1 MTGALPVRSP
11 WLEQLRRGDPPSPLT
26 ADLHT
31 DVVVVGGGIAGA
43 STAFFI
49 LRETDLRVALVER
62 GTIGSGATGHN
73 AGQLA
78 TYFERPLADMVAEYG
93 FDATIEA
100 QGLIDSAWGL
110 IELMV
115 RECGTDQRL
124 ERFTGNMG
132 MFNLDHVLVHL
143 RQLVLRRDG
152 GLAMPM
158 CLVSR
163 DAPFLASIP
172 DEFDGL
178 YRVVDD
184 AELRAVLGPGTER
197 YCAALCSPIGAAN
210 GALLVQRVVDHLR
223 RTHPHRFV
231 FADHTK
237 VEEITLGDDGAVVR
251 TEHHSVACTHVV
263 MCTNGYTDHSIT
275 LADGTAIP
283 LHRHITGDRGYMVG
297 LLEPEVSPPR
307 AYSFIRNE
315 RIGDDE
321 QPYIYVTRRTWDM
334 DGATQ
339 TLVVVGGPERVLDDV
354 APGDDDRDEWFP
366 RGRIEEFDHDVM
378 PLAHP
383 SHTPGTPYDFQWHGL
398 MGYTDSKLRFIG
410 RDPRHPALFHN
421 LGCNGVGFM
430 PSVVGGHRVAR
441 LLAGDTF
448 PPSLFDPPAG

>member
-1 MTGALPVRSP
+1 MSGVLPVRSP
-11 WLEQLRRGDPPSPLT
+11 WLEQLRSDDPPSPLR
-26 ADLHT
+26 ADLDT

-78 TYFERPLADMVAEYG
+78 TYFERSLVDMAAEYG
-93 FDATIEA
+93 FEATIDA
-100 QGLIDSAWGL
+100 QRLIDSAWGL
-110 IELMV
+110 IDEMV
-115 RECGTDQRL
+115 RECGTDQRV

-143 RQLVLRRDG
+143 RQLALRRDG
-152 GLAMPM
+152 GLSPPM
-158 CLVSR
+158 CLVSI
-163 DAPFLASIP
+163 DAPFLGSIP
-172 DEFDGL
+172 AEFDGL
-178 YRVVDD
+178 YQVVADR
-184 AELRAVLGPGTER
+184 ELRDLLGPGTER

-210 GALLVQRVVDHLR
+210 GALLVERVVDHLR
-223 RTHPHRFV
+223 RTHPDRFV

-237 VEEITLGDDGAVVR
+237 VEHITLHDDGAVVR
-251 TEHHSVACTHVV
+251 TAAHTVSCAQVV
-263 MCTNGYTDHSIT
+263 MCTNGYTDHAIA
-275 LADGTAIP
+275 LDDGTTIP

-297 LLEPEVSPPR
+297 LLEPEASPPR

-315 RIGDDE
+315 HIGDDE
-321 QPYIYVTRRTWDM
+321 QPYIYVTRRPWDT
-334 DGATQ
+334 DTSTQ
-339 TLVVVGGPERVLDDV
+339 TLVVIGGPEHVLDDGT
-354 APGDDDRDEWFP
+354 PGDEHDGWFP
-366 RGRIEEFDHDVM
+366 GERIDEFDHEVM

-383 SHTPGTPYDFQWHGL
+383 SHTPGDPYDFQWQGL

-410 RDPRHPALFHN
+410 RDPRHPALMYN

-430 PSVVGGHRVAR
+430 PSIVGGHRVAR

-448 PPSLFDPPAG
+448 PPSLFDPPAL